1 MHFAIEFD
9 DGKKWMVRAK
19 KISQVS
25 PPLEVDKAQ
34 IFSEAATFK
43 RLHEAGVKVPQ
54 VWLPS
59 EWREHDKTS
68 RCIAADSQTT
78 KRCTTLSST
87 WRARIIPP

>member
-54 VWLPS
+54 VWLPK
-59 EWREHDKTS
+59 EWREQDKTS
-68 RCIAADSQTT
+68 KCIAADYQTT
-78 KRCTTLSST
+78 KRCTTLSITS
-87 WRARIIPP
+87 RGRIIPR